1 MLFFSKI
8 RIPTRVSVI
17 NSFDKVIAKISDAH
31 LFADIIFLQIQNA
44 IDNLT
49 FCVTQ
54 KSFHLFRPVTISQ
67 FFMTR
72 TSVQFKATS
81 YNIRI

>member
-54 KSFHLFRPVTISQ
+54 KGFHLLRPVTMLS
-67 FFMTR
+67 
-72 TSVQFKATS
+72 SS
-81 YNIRI
+81 

>member
-17 NSFDKVIAKISDAH
+17 NSFDKVIAKISGAH

-54 KSFHLFRPVTISQ
+54 KGFHLLRPVTISQ
-67 FFMTR
+67 
-72 TSVQFKATS
+72 SVLHDK
-81 YNIRI
+81 NISSV